1 MHGTMCDN
9 LPPCVSTTS
18 LRRCVTRQ
26 QRWTKANKTNH
37 ATIHRRNR
45 RKCMWQ
51 MYTHKPAHHYKYK
64 GQCKTKNKICMMV
77 CVLNSKNMRATPH
90 SNFEV
95 VDELRKKQVGTR
107 HIWRFLSKLK
117 IRTIIYWKHCLKLSW
132 RTQKITIL
140 ICLVTKN
147 TRLIM

>member
-1 MHGTMCDN
+1 MVAHAMSCMARCVTSY
-9 LPPCVSTTS
+9 PPCVSTTS

-95 VDELRKKQVGTR
+95 VDELRKN
-107 HIWRFLSKLK
+107 KLAHD
-117 IRTIIYWKHCLKLSW
+117 IFGDFCLNLRSG
-132 RTQKITIL
+132 Q
-140 ICLVTKN
+140 
-147 TRLIM
+147 